1 MGAEEKG
8 GETMFYP
15 AKRQYYFFSKQFWFF
30 AAAALMLQLVVAAT
44 ALYRGASVSKA
55 FGLVP
60 FLIIALVLL
69 VLRLPK
75 GFRLR
80 NGEIVFPKRFH
91 GNGAVYA
98 RIGGFRFSL
107 RKRLAV
113 IYGMEEIR
121 ISRTA
126 ADLRRDTAKISFVGK
141 IRAEKKNGEPAD
153 DVRLPV
159 DMVVNGGE
167 IYGVENAEAVIEEL
181 KRQFPRAVFI
191 EE

>member
-1 MGAEEKG
+1 
-8 GETMFYP
+8 MFYP
-15 AKRQYYFFSKQFWFF
+15 AKRRCYFFSKQFKLF
-30 AAAALMLQLVVAAT
+30 AAGALLIQAAAVAT
-44 ALYRGASVSKA
+44 VLYRGTGLSKA
-55 FGLVP
+55 FGITPLLVT
-60 FLIIALVLL
+60 ALVLL

-113 IYGMEEIR
+113 IYDMEEIR

-153 DVRLPV
+153 DVRVPV
-159 DMVVNGGE
+159 EMAVSGAE
-167 IYGVENAEAVIEEL
+167 IYGVENADEVIEEL

>member
-1 MGAEEKG
+1 
-8 GETMFYP
+8 MFYP
-15 AKRQYYFFSKQFWFF
+15 AKRRCYFFSKQFKLF
-30 AAAALMLQLVVAAT
+30 AAVALLIQAAAVAT
-44 ALYRGASVSKA
+44 VLYRGTGLSKA
-55 FGLVP
+55 FGITPLLV
-60 FLIIALVLL
+60 IALVLL

-80 NGEIVFPKRFH
+80 NGEIVFPKRFP
-91 GNGAVYA
+91 GNGVAHA
-98 RIGGFRFSL
+98 RIGGIPFSF

-113 IYGMEEIR
+113 IYDMEAIR

-126 ADLRRDTAKISFVGK
+126 ADLRQDTARISFIGR

-159 DMVVNGGE
+159 NMAVSGAE

-181 KRQFPRAVFI
+181 KLQFPRAVFI